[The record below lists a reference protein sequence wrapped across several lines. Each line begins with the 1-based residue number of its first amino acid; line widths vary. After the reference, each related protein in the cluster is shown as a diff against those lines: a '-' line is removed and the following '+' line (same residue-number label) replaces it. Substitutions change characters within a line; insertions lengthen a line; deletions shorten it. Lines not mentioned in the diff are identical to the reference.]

1 VHLGTT
7 QAVVPYVLGE
17 FDLTE
22 LQPGDAIVLNTPYPT
37 GPGHLNDIAV
47 VSPVFIDGR
56 LVAIVANQ
64 AHHVDVG
71 GYAPG
76 SMAFGVW
83 EIYQEGLQIPP
94 VVAFRNH
101 ELDPTLWRVIAQNI
115 RDPDQVRGDLEAQF
129 AANGVGAQRIG
140 ELVRRHGLGRF
151 MELSTEIQDYA
162 ERMMRAAVAELP
174 DGTYVFS
181 DVLEGDGLRRRH
193 YRLHV
198 AVTVRDTAVTFD
210 FSKTCDSASGPIN
223 CGRAS
228 VAACVYFVMKALAGE
243 ETPANAGAFRPLE
256 IVLRPGSLLSPNY
269 PSAVCNA
276 NIVTT
281 QRVVDVI
288 LGALAPAAPTMIGA
302 ASSGSMHLL
311 NIGVRVDGRHATLV
325 ETFGGGQGALPIQD
339 GMDAVHSHMTNTRNT
354 PVEILEQS
362 YPFTIEEYALVED
375 SPGAGC
381 WRGGAGVRRRY
392 LLNSP
397 ATVTLSSDR
406 SRNPP
411 WGLAGG
417 EPGRVAQNYR
427 VLPGGRQVPL
437 PSKASWRAL
446 AGERVVIETPGGGGY
461 GDSRQRDGKLIAR
474 DRAEELLSADYIDR
488 YYREGDTDQ
497 L

>member
-1 VHLGTT
+1 
-7 QAVVPYVLGE
+7 
-17 FDLTE
+17 
-22 LQPGDAIVLNTPYPT
+22 
-37 GPGHLNDIAV
+37 
-47 VSPVFIDGR
+47 
-56 LVAIVANQ
+56 
-64 AHHVDVG
+64 
-71 GYAPG
+71 
-76 SMAFGVW
+76 
-83 EIYQEGLQIPP
+83 
-94 VVAFRNH
+94 
-101 ELDPTLWRVIAQNI
+101 
-115 RDPDQVRGDLEAQF
+115 
-129 AANGVGAQRIG
+129 
-140 ELVRRHGLGRF
+140 
-151 MELSTEIQDYA
+151 
-162 ERMMRAAVAELP
+162 
-174 DGTYVFS
+174 
-181 DVLEGDGLRRRH
+181 
-193 YRLHV
+193 
-198 AVTVRDTAVTFD
+198 
-210 FSKTCDSASGPIN
+210 
-223 CGRAS
+223 
-228 VAACVYFVMKALAGE
+228 
-243 ETPANAGAFRPLE
+243 
-256 IVLRPGSLLSPNY
+256 
-269 PSAVCNA
+269 
-276 NIVTT
+276 
-281 QRVVDVI
+281 
-288 LGALAPAAPTMIGA
+288 
-302 ASSGSMHLL
+302 
-311 NIGVRVDGRHATLV
+311 
-325 ETFGGGQGALPIQD
+325 
-339 GMDAVHSHMTNTRNT
+339 MTNTRNT